1 MVSDNSGYRNIEED
15 DMDKYK
21 DLSAPWLNIIVIII
35 SHSG

>member
-21 DLSAPWLNIIVIII
+21 DLSAP
-35 SHSG
+35 